1 MNIVFIIIMVV
12 GILLFAA
19 SYFVPSEEGE
29 TKSLSLQ
36 GNSVPEKETVTGTEG
51 KNSGNKAVAG
61 NAGESKSGTDAIE
74 AAKKKAREAIQDDY
88 KFDLHL
94 TDSTN
99 RTVEELE
106 HDLLSGL
113 NLDDNAPAETAGA
126 SAKTSGTS
134 KTAAAKTNSSKQN
147 STVSGSNGN
156 NGNKNGSGKKGSGKK
171 KNAPKNDRYDDLLYV
186 DEESAASKDADK
198 TVEDVVK
205 STSSNSNKNTGN
217 TNSNKSQSSKN
228 GKKGKK
234 K

>member
-19 SYFVPSEEGE
+19 SYFVPSEEDE
-29 TKSLSLQ
+29 TKSLSVQ

-51 KNSGNKAVAG
+51 KNSGNKAVSG

-126 SAKTSGTS
+126 STKTSGAS
-134 KTAAAKTNSSKQN
+134 KTAAAKTNSTKQ
-147 STVSGSNGN
+147 
-156 NGNKNGSGKKGSGKK
+156 NGSGKKGSGKK

-186 DEESAASKDADK
+186 DE
-198 TVEDVVK
+198 
-205 STSSNSNKNTGN
+205 NKNTGN

>member
-19 SYFVPSEEGE
+19 SYFVPSEEDE

-51 KNSGNKAVAG
+51 KNSGNKAVSG

-126 SAKTSGTS
+126 STKTSGAT
-134 KTAAAKTNSSKQN
+134 KTAAAKTNSSKQ
-147 STVSGSNGN
+147 
-156 NGNKNGSGKKGSGKK
+156 NGSGKKGSGKK

-198 TVEDVVK
+198 TVENVVK

>member
-19 SYFVPSEEGE
+19 SYFVPSEEDE

-36 GNSVPEKETVTGTEG
+36 GNSVPEKETVTRTEG
-51 KNSGNKAVAG
+51 KNSGNKAVSG
-61 NAGESKSGTDAIE
+61 NVGESKSGTDAIE

-113 NLDDNAPAETAGA
+113 NLDDNALAETAGA
-126 SAKTSGTS
+126 STKTSGAS
-134 KTAAAKTNSSKQN
+134 KTAAAKTNSSKQ
-147 STVSGSNGN
+147 
-156 NGNKNGSGKKGSGKK
+156 NGSGKKGSGKK
-171 KNAPKNDRYDDLLYV
+171 KNAPKNDRYDDLLYA

>member
-19 SYFVPSEEGE
+19 SYFVPSGEEE
-29 TKSLSLQ
+29 TTSLNFQS
-36 GNSVPEKETVTGTEG
+36 S
-51 KNSGNKAVAG
+51 
-61 NAGESKSGTDAIE
+61 SKSEPAISKTVAAPAKTANESIE
-74 AAKKKAREAIQDDY
+74 AAKKKAREAISEDY

-94 TDSTN
+94 TDSSD

-113 NLDDNAPAETAGA
+113 NLDDNAPAENA
-126 SAKTSGTS
+126 SASKASGN
-134 KTAAAKTNSSKQN
+134 TNS
-147 STVSGSNGN
+147 GN
-156 NGNKNGSGKKGSGKK
+156 ANKGNKNTSGKKGKK
-171 KNAPKNDRYDDLLYV
+171 KNTPKNDRYDDLLFV
-186 DEESAASKDADK
+186 DETANSAQGAEK

-205 STSSNSNKNTGN
+205 GISGNSGNTNNVSNNNSNNS
-217 TNSNKSQSSKN
+217 NSNKSQSSKG

>member
-19 SYFVPSEEGE
+19 SYFVPSEEDE

-51 KNSGNKAVAG
+51 KNSGNKAVSG

-88 KFDLHL
+88 KYDLHL

-113 NLDDNAPAETAGA
+113 NLDDNVPAETAGA
-126 SAKTSGTS
+126 STKTSGAS
-134 KTAAAKTNSSKQN
+134 KTAAAKTNSSKQ
-147 STVSGSNGN
+147 
-156 NGNKNGSGKKGSGKK
+156 NGSGKKGSGKK

-198 TVEDVVK
+198 TVENVVK

>member
-19 SYFVPSEEGE
+19 SYFVPSEEDE

-36 GNSVPEKETVTGTEG
+36 GNSVPEKETDTGTEG
-51 KNSGNKAVAG
+51 KNSGNKVVSG

-88 KFDLHL
+88 KYDLHL

-126 SAKTSGTS
+126 STKTSGAS
-134 KTAAAKTNSSKQN
+134 KTAAAKTNSSNQ
-147 STVSGSNGN
+147 
-156 NGNKNGSGKKGSGKK
+156 NGSGKKGNGKK

-186 DEESAASKDADK
+186 DEESAASKDAEK